1 MKYILQM
8 VETDI
13 QGNETLNTVTHSFHA
28 DTLSTV
34 LEKTQDFLKGC
45 GFVFNGIV
53 DIVSEEE
60 YYGLDDHVELTELG
74 KQMVQQDEWSRV
86 LREDAQAEGAELHSK
101 HYYDTERNK

>member
-1 MKYILQM
+1 MKYVLQM
-8 VETDI
+8 IETDV
-13 QGNETLNTVTHSFHA
+13 QGKETLNTITHSFHA

-45 GFVFNGIV
+45 GFVFEGVV

-60 YYGLDDHVELTELG
+60 YYGLCDNVELTDLG
-74 KQMVQQDEWSRV
+74 EMCLEEVEKYSP
-86 LREDAQAEGAELHSK
+86 